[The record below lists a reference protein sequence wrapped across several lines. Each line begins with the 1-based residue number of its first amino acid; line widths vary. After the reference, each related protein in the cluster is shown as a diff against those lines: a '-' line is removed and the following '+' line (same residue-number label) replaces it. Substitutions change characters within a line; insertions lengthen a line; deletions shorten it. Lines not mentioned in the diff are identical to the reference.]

1 MCAIQRENR
10 SLTWITECCKRS
22 VCSLVRQTGWDC
34 IERTGR
40 MSGVTDCF
48 HMKGL
53 SGLEF
58 QLGKEK
64 TENAAEAY
72 KVIIITRGKKKG
84 KLGPILL
91 FSSSAEGVKLNGCRE
106 VLKQIKKVIFVWSAI
121 KS

>member
-1 MCAIQRENR
+1 M
-10 SLTWITECCKRS
+10 
-22 VCSLVRQTGWDC
+22 
-34 IERTGR
+34 
-40 MSGVTDCF
+40 DCF
-48 HMKGL
+48 HAKRL

-64 TENAAEAY
+64 TENAAEAH
-72 KVIIITRGKKKG
+72 KVIIITGGKKKS

-91 FSSSAEGVKLNGCRE
+91 FSSSAEGVKLNSCRE